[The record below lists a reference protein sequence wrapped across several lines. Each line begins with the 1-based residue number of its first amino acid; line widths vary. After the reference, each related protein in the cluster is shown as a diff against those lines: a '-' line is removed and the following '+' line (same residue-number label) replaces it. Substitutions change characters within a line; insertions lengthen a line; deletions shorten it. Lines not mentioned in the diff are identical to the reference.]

1 MCRPMAYK
9 LQFMGFQ
16 CHLTRMVL
24 CIKIYVN
31 FIYKA
36 QLKRRSFHVTDL
48 IPFIKYKKTATFESI
63 KCDVSNLGR
72 PMN

>member
-1 MCRPMAYK
+1 
-9 LQFMGFQ
+9 
-16 CHLTRMVL
+16 MVL

-36 QLKRRSFHVTDL
+36 QLKRRSFHVPDL
-48 IPFIKYKKTATFESI
+48 IPFIKYKKTATIESI
-63 KCDVSNLGR
+63 KCDISNLGR